1 MYNLKQNQIDSML
14 EQWNNMLTRGIMPI
28 MEYQTG
34 ECDYLIVNIELH
46 HNKRCMWFEFNIDP
60 VQADKV
66 YFSDDVKPYNR
77 NRKINHLF
85 KIYVDPCFNDI
96 DAYLQQ
102 INDEIVEG
110 YLLPND
116 LYYCEED

>member
-1 MYNLKQNQIDSML
+1 MHNLKQTQIDSMSG
-14 EQWNNMLTRGIMPI
+14 QWDNMITRGVMPL

-34 ECDYLIVNIELH
+34 EDDYLIVNIELH

-66 YFSDDVKPYNR
+66 WFSGDVKPYNR
-77 NRKINHLF
+77 NKKVNSWF
-85 KIYVDPCFNDI
+85 KLYVDPCFDSL
-96 DAYLQQ
+96 DCYLQQ
-102 INDEIVEG
+102 IDQEIVEG

-116 LYYCEED
+116 LYYCEEG